1 MESKKSIGNMGEDF
15 AAKKLEE
22 QGNRI
27 LCRNFKGAH
36 GEIDIIAENK
46 SYILFVEV
54 KLRKI
59 LTEKPANAVDEKKIM
74 HIVDTANEFMREY
87 SDNNYIS
94 ALTPKFDVFEVYT
107 SKGQIVD
114 FNYIENI
121 LQ

>member
-22 QGNRI
+22 KGFRI
-27 LCRNFKGAH
+27 LCRNFRGAH

>member
-1 MESKKSIGNMGEDF
+1 MGEDF

-22 QGNRI
+22 KGFRI

-94 ALTPKFDVFEVYT
+94 ALTPKFDIFEIYT
-107 SKGQIVD
+107 SEGRIVD